1 MNNTRDIR
9 VVVAIDFG
17 TTFSGFAYSN
27 KINPE
32 TITNDTVTWG
42 YPALAQE
49 PPKKKKLQTKPRKPV
64 ELFKLHLANVKD
76 DDKPPLPPGLD
87 PRKAIT
93 DYLHEMNKLVSETL
107 NSRWPGIRYPQ
118 QVRFV
123 LSVPSEWHHDAK
135 AIMRECMFNAGYL
148 ENRQSEN
155 LEFTT
160 EPEAA
165 AVYCMKSLTEHHL
178 SAGSSFM
185 IVDCGGASTE
195 RRCSA
200 MFLVGG
206 FSESQYLQQQ
216 IRRQFMNQ
224 VPIIAVPKHPIAAIE
239 RGALEYGLNM
249 EIVQTRVLKFCYGV
263 EVSAKWEKGDP
274 PERRTPSGRIFK
286 FHRLALRGVEVAVD
300 QKFYYT
306 AGPVVPNQ
314 TDMTFNIF
322 ITPDNNAKYCDEDGM
337 KMLGKMKI
345 DLPDPQR
352 GKNRLVEF
360 TLTFGTME
368 VKATAI
374 NKRTGQIYESS
385 FILEF

>member
-32 TITNDTVTWG
+32 TITNDTVICYFNNNNNKFIVARTNRSFQNQ
-42 YPALAQE
+42 Y
-49 PPKKKKLQTKPRKPV
+49 
-64 ELFKLHLANVKD
+64 N

-148 ENRQSEN
+148 DNRQSEN

-322 ITPDNNAKYCDEDGM
+322 ITPDNNAKYCDEDV
-337 KMLGKMKI
+337 K
-345 DLPDPQR
+345 P
-352 GKNRLVEF
+352 RL
-360 TLTFGTME
+360 
-368 VKATAI
+368 K
-374 NKRTGQIYESS
+374 
-385 FILEF
+385 